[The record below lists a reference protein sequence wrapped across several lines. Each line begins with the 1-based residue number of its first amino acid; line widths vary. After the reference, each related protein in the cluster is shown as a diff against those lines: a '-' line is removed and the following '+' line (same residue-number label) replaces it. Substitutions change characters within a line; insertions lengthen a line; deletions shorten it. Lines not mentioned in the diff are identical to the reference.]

1 MKRRLTSTGLA
12 LIVISALLSSP
23 GYAEKLLFRYQ
34 DEQGRTVLN
43 DTLPPSAVS
52 RGYEIIK
59 PGGQVVKRVEAALPP
74 GAAAAAEKAR
84 AHEEKQKKW
93 DESLLL
99 RYSDVNDIRE
109 AKKRALSDIQVRIS
123 ILKGNRNYLKT
134 QVEREVFRA
143 AETERLGQEVSR
155 EQLDAIATLKQQL
168 SDVEDLINVR
178 EREKEETAAEYDRD
192 MDRFAA
198 LLNTIEGNR

>member
-1 MKRRLTSTGLA
+1 MKQRLTTTGLA
-12 LIVISALLSSP
+12 LIVMSALLSSP
-23 GYAEKLLFRYQ
+23 SYAQKLLFRYQ

-43 DTLPPSAVS
+43 DTLPPSAVN

-59 PGGQVVKRVEAALPP
+59 PGGQVVKRVEPALPP

-84 AHEEKQKKW
+84 AREEKQKQW

-143 AETERLGQEVSR
+143 AEAERLGQEVSQ

-178 EREKEETAAEYDRD
+178 EQEKEETSAEYDRD

>member
-1 MKRRLTSTGLA
+1 M
-12 LIVISALLSSP
+12 SALLSSP
-23 GYAEKLLFRYQ
+23 SHAQKLLFRYQ
-34 DEQGRTVLN
+34 DEQGRIVLN
-43 DTLPPSAVS
+43 DTLPPAAVK

-59 PGGQVVKRVEAALPP
+59 PSGHVVKRVEPALAP
-74 GAAAAAEKAR
+74 GEVAAAQRAR
-84 AHEEKQKKW
+84 ELEEQQKKW

-143 AETERLGQEVSR
+143 AEAERLGQEVSQ

-178 EREKEETAAEYDRD
+178 EQEKEETSDKYDRD
-192 MDRFAA
+192 MDRFAV

>member
-1 MKRRLTSTGLA
+1 MRRRLLTTGLA
-12 LIVISALLSSP
+12 LIVTSALLSSP
-23 GYAEKLLFRYQ
+23 GYAQKLLFRYQ

-43 DTLPPSAVS
+43 DTLPPSAVN

-74 GAAAAAEKAR
+74 GVAAAAEKAR
-84 AHEEKQKKW
+84 AREEKQKRW

-143 AETERLGQEVSR
+143 AEAERLGQKVSQ

-168 SDVEDLINVR
+168 SDVEDLISTR
-178 EREKEETAAEYDRD
+178 EKEKEETAAEYDRD

>member
-1 MKRRLTSTGLA
+1 MRRRLATTGLA
-12 LIVISALLSSP
+12 IIVMSGLLSPPSH
-23 GYAEKLLFRYQ
+23 AEKLLFRYQ
-34 DEQGRTVLN
+34 DEQGRVVLN
-43 DTLPPSAVS
+43 DTLPPSAVT

-74 GAAAAAEKAR
+74 GAAEEAEKAR
-84 AHEEKQKKW
+84 ARQEQQKKW

-143 AETERLGQEVSR
+143 AEAERMGQEVSR

-178 EREKEETAAEYDRD
+178 EEEKAKTSADYDRD
-192 MDRFAA
+192 LDRFAA
-198 LLNTIEGNR
+198 LLNAIEGNR